1 MRKLNLE
8 TLSNKNQARV
18 SKYERFGVKVFLK
31 ALELQAV
38 SNPSPEPMK
47 EAYLEFYEYVFTDA
61 AKFQFNQIRTMT
73 QAKDFIPPDFFL
85 ATWKAYIR
93 NWVVENMFVMVDLV
107 NKNTF
112 NKVQETLILAI
123 EQGLNPFQTAKLLKD
138 TIAKRSR
145 ALAIAVT
152 ESTRANN
159 LGLKKSAEDWRNQT
173 GTELWKPWVHGKS
186 RRAREVHLGLQ
197 NKPIRE
203 DMNFIGIS
211 GLPMDIPGDQRG
223 GAKNTVNCSCSV
235 TYVSRAY
242 MERFFPQ
249 YL

>member
-1 MRKLNLE
+1 
-8 TLSNKNQARV
+8 
-18 SKYERFGVKVFLK
+18 
-31 ALELQAV
+31 
-38 SNPSPEPMK
+38 
-47 EAYLEFYEYVFTDA
+47 
-61 AKFQFNQIRTMT
+61 MT

-85 ATWKAYIR
+85 ATWKAFIR
-93 NWVVENMFVMVDLV
+93 NWVMENMFVMVDLV

-112 NKVQETLILAI
+112 NKVQQTLILAI

-173 GTELWKPWVHGKS
+173 GTELWKLWVHGKS

-203 DMNFIGIS
+203 DMNFIGIG

-242 MERFFPQ
+242 MERFYPQ
-249 YL
+249 FL